1 MRRLGCPILFGG
13 GSSRST
19 TREGLAPRRRAIV
32 RDLSPYSSQQ
42 SRWRGGAAF
51 WACSRASTTALKP
64 PTPRRGACARKS
76 PNLAAELPLPLGA
89 AALALGG
96 ASPQRLLRGDGGD
109 AGGDAAQNRARR
121 FGAKRVCPE
130 SAALGFPPPA
140 GVAPYPLDQPLRGEA
155 GGCPRWWCCE
165 GRRCRGSLTQIA
177 TIGFLIAASASRDR
191 FAPSGLAFGEVSLAS
206 LGAFPLAIWYNRK
219 HETDSIIVFGV
230 WGRAPCRLPR
240 LQELRSALRDEPLKA
255 VLKKEAGHDMRRGR
269 LLFS

>member
-130 SAALGFPPPA
+130 SAALGFPPSA
-140 GVAPYPLDQPLRGEA
+140 GVAPLSNEVGTIPRTTHRNT
-155 GGCPRWWCCE
+155 GGSC
-165 GRRCRGSLTQIA
+165 
-177 TIGFLIAASASRDR
+177 ASR
-191 FAPSGLAFGEVSLAS
+191 GLRLFSRQ
-206 LGAFPLAIWYNRK
+206 LGLYEDAAGTICAGRENRSPV
-219 HETDSIIVFGV
+219 H
-230 WGRAPCRLPR
+230 WGRVGT
-240 LQELRSALRDEPLKA
+240 LQARGWTTGAARSVVGARQKQ
-255 VLKKEAGHDMRRGR
+255 RRVGR
-269 LLFS
+269 QFRNSTPFS